1 VFNSEWEDAY
11 FCAEQGDKP
20 QCKHSSYRKSDKYE
34 EATRFAMLY
43 DLKSK
48 LSKQKSLFLKSATNE
63 RENLTA
69 CYKVCLE
76 SVKHKY
82 LSETE
87 N

>member
-1 VFNSEWEDAY
+1 
-11 FCAEQGDKP
+11 
-20 QCKHSSYRKSDKYE
+20 
-34 EATRFAMLY
+34 MLS

-69 CYKVCLE
+69 SYEVRLE
-76 SVKHKY
+76 LVNIKN